1 VASFLAVQQVA
12 SPRFTTQGYGE
23 AQPAADNATAA
34 GKQQNRRV
42 DVAVMANDK
51 LKKAAKDQIKGGA

>member
-1 VASFLAVQQVA
+1 VAGYLAAQQVS

-23 AQPAADNATAA
+23 VQPVADNATAD
-34 GKQQNRRV
+34 GRQQNRRV

-51 LKKAAKDQIKGGA
+51 LKKAAKDQVKG